1 MRVSYMKPGR
11 RAREERL
18 VSREFPDYKTDDRGE
33 PSDASAEEVR
43 TYVSHRF
50 VVAAVSILQRCGW
63 RSQRREAICRAQ
75 LSSKCRSDG
84 GGSAYCAA
92 LSGIDEIWLKTSQ
105 RTLSRLGRACFAF
118 SLVCYIPLASRP
130 GQKIKSCQ
138 LQAASTR

>member
-50 VVAAVSILQRCGW
+50 VVAAVSILQRLQHCIGYGAPSYCRGPALEQEPQRW
-63 RSQRREAICRAQ
+63 RLLRRCQESIRNR
-75 LSSKCRSDG
+75 SK
-84 GGSAYCAA
+84 
-92 LSGIDEIWLKTSQ
+92 Q
-105 RTLSRLGRACFAF
+105 HF
-118 SLVCYIPLASRP
+118 
-130 GQKIKSCQ
+130 
-138 LQAASTR
+138 